1 MDQLNVLRPRC
12 LAITTVC
19 ATMKQN
25 GIFWEIGK
33 CIGYAMIGWN
43 MWHIKFDMPIKSQ
56 VLPTF
61 LGIIYEVFEVCCGVV
76 VIATL

>member
-1 MDQLNVLRPRC
+1 
-12 LAITTVC
+12 
-19 ATMKQN
+19 
-25 GIFWEIGK
+25 
-33 CIGYAMIGWN
+33 

-61 LGIIYEVFEVCCGVV
+61 LGIIYGVFEVCCGVV